1 MHRSGGKIDL
11 LIGTDFVDAFVQ
23 IHTLSGEPGE
33 LIAKRDCFG
42 WCILGQVNS
51 SRIGSVE
58 VRTVSIE
65 EDIAM
70 KVTSEELDHSQP
82 EWYLPLQA
90 VFTPERT
97 TKVCLVFDACS
108 KDHDSLS
115 LNDHLEKGPN
125 YNVMSSQ
132 CTFALAMKRSG
143 LLGRYPKNV

>member
-1 MHRSGGKIDL
+1 MPQRRSQRELLNTSPISNQLQTKGIVPVEKDL
-11 LIGTDFVDAFVQ
+11 LMGTDFIDAFVH

-42 WCILGQVNS
+42 WYILGQVNS

-70 KVTSEELDHSQP
+70 KVTSEELDNSQP

-108 KDHDSLS
+108 KGHKSFPLTITSKKD
-115 LNDHLEKGPN
+115 PII
-125 YNVMSSQ
+125 M
-132 CTFALAMKRSG
+132 
-143 LLGRYPKNV
+143 